1 MGICVGYKGTLAA
14 VDRIRKEFDAK
25 VMGWK
30 QELKV
35 KLKSIKSNLR
45 ELIAETGLV
54 MFNWKSLRQ
63 MKKMMAPLKLNIGQM
78 TCKWRGCL
86 IGKQNSTSSMLV
98 QIWQSFVPCDLE
110 ICKIL

>member
-1 MGICVGYKGTLAA
+1 MGYKGTLAA
-14 VDRIRKEFDAK
+14 VDRIRKEIDAK

-54 MFNWKSLRQ
+54 MFN
-63 MKKMMAPLKLNIGQM
+63 
-78 TCKWRGCL
+78 
-86 IGKQNSTSSMLV
+86 
-98 QIWQSFVPCDLE
+98 
-110 ICKIL
+110 